1 MKKPTL
7 RDMIWLSADSHTGG
21 NYIGVYAWSITV
33 NSVHAI
39 SLWNSIK
46 NSIELP
52 IIAAHGNTMYQYINE
67 LVNNDLEP

>member
-7 RDMIWLSADSHTGG
+7 RDMIWLSADSH
-21 NYIGVYAWSITV
+21 NIGVYAWSITV

-52 IIAAHGNTMYQYINE
+52 IIVAHGNTMYQYINE
-67 LVNNDLEP
+67 LVENELEP